1 MKQSYEWLLAA
12 SLSVILSIVSNLQQI
27 RRACSVNR
35 CIGVCGGQQI
45 IARSL
50 CVDSNPIRHLTQGFR
65 SLLQQDVS
73 RRVVCVCRLLSGRK
87 VIIKLI
93 SSFSL
98 NMMILLIV
106 TRYVGNKCDLEVGK
120 KGPSIRCADKEMSV
134 VWHLCNCLFFS
145 DQTKDDVNG
154 TSPTTAHGDTQP
166 IAMVDQFNRRFGGI
180 AAKQPDS
187 STRRKM
193 RRSEGRPL
201 NNAV

>member
-73 RRVVCVCRLLSGRK
+73 RRVICVCRLLSGRK

-98 NMMILLIV
+98 KIMRRICWLLHETWETNVILKSAKKARPSGVQIKRCQWFGISAIAFSSQIRLKMMSMEPVQRLPTV
-106 TRYVGNKCDLEVGK
+106 THNQL
-120 KGPSIRCADKEMSV
+120 PWS
-134 VWHLCNCLFFS
+134 
-145 DQTKDDVNG
+145 T
-154 TSPTTAHGDTQP
+154 
-166 IAMVDQFNRRFGGI
+166 
-180 AAKQPDS
+180 S
-187 STRRKM
+187 STGD
-193 RRSEGRPL
+193 SAE
-201 NNAV
+201 

>member
-1 MKQSYEWLLAA
+1 M
-12 SLSVILSIVSNLQQI
+12 
-27 RRACSVNR
+27 
-35 CIGVCGGQQI
+35 
-45 IARSL
+45 
-50 CVDSNPIRHLTQGFR
+50 
-65 SLLQQDVS
+65 
-73 RRVVCVCRLLSGRK
+73 
-87 VIIKLI
+87 
-93 SSFSL
+93 
-98 NMMILLIV
+98 LIV
-106 TRYVGNKCDLEVGK
+106 TRNVGNKCDLEVGK

-193 RRSEGRPL
+193 RRRMRGGINKNHVKTYYGRDRNLVAFDLRRGWVRQAGACKEPSPPERLPL
-201 NNAV
+201 APRAARQARATTPCGR